1 MVRTIALLGL
11 LVVMFYCAAAAPAR
25 AQDAAGYAPTAYWH
39 AQRQLLPGSLLARN
53 ASARELAVAAHAAA
67 AQPQA

>member
-1 MVRTIALLGL
+1 MIRTIALLGL

-25 AQDAAGYAPTAYWH
+25 AQGTGGSAPTAYWH

-53 ASARELAVAAHAAA
+53 APELAIAAHSAAA
-67 AQPQA
+67 EPHA